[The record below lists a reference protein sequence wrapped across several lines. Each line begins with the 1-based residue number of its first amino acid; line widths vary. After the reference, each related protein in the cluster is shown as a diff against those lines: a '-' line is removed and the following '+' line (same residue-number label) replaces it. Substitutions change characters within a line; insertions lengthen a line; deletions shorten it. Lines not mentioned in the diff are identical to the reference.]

1 MSGAEPN
8 VSIDTRR
15 YFLQAL
21 RKVLRPIIKLMIRF
35 GIRYDEFA
43 DVARDAYVTSAL
55 HHCSDTGSDLTR
67 EQISWLTGIYRSQL
81 DHYIE
86 CASISPSPIPSRPDT
101 AAGVLHKWHT
111 DARYLSL
118 SGAPLELELDAP
130 TGPTFRNLVEQLDPE
145 ISTDAVLNEL
155 INTKCVTWSEE
166 GRLRALSRFVI
177 RPGDSVAV
185 IDHFGETLSHLIE
198 TQEHNSEPANVEN
211 KRFDRTVFPD
221 RRLPVLL
228 LPSFH
233 AFARERTIQLLSD
246 LDDWLAHNADAD
258 TGQATPRT
266 DAGVNVFLYVDGPID
281 STPITSLTRP
291 RRRATQL
298 ARGHDPR

>member
-1 MSGAEPN
+1 MSSAGPN
-8 VSIDTRR
+8 LSIDTRW

-43 DVARDAYVTSAL
+43 DVVRGAYVTSAL
-55 HHCSDTGSDLTR
+55 RHSIDTGSELTG
-67 EQISWLTGIYRSQL
+67 EQICWITGIDRSQL

-86 CASISPSPIPSRPDT
+86 HASDSVSPILSRPDP

-111 DARYLSL
+111 DSRFLGL
-118 SGAPLELELDAP
+118 SGTPLELEFDAES
-130 TGPTFRNLVEQLDPE
+130 GPTFRSLVEQLDPE
-145 ISTDAVLNEL
+145 ISPEAVLDEL
-155 INTKCVTWSEE
+155 INTKCVAWSDE

-198 TQEHNSEPANVEN
+198 TQEHNSESTNFDAR
-211 KRFDRTVFPD
+211 RFDRTVFPD
-221 RRLPVLL
+221 RRLPVAL

-246 LDDWLAHNADAD
+246 LDDWLAHNAEVDAD
-258 TGQATPRT
+258 QTMPRV
-266 DAGVNVFLYVDGPID
+266 DAGLNVFLYVDQPVD
-281 STPITSLTRP
+281 STPLSTLTKSP
-291 RRRATQL
+291 RRPAALTVEDTRQ
-298 ARGHDPR
+298 

>member
-1 MSGAEPN
+1 MSSAEPN
-8 VSIDTRR
+8 LSIDTRR

-21 RKVLRPIIKLMIRF
+21 RKVLRPVIKLMIRF

-43 DVARDAYVTSAL
+43 DVVREAYVTSTL
-55 HHCSDTGSDLTR
+55 RHSIDIGSDLTH
-67 EQISWLTGIYRSQL
+67 EQISWITGIKRSQL
-81 DHYIE
+81 DHYME
-86 CASISPSPIPSRPDT
+86 RASVSLSPIPSRPDT
-101 AAGVLHKWHT
+101 AAGALHKWHT

-118 SGAPLELELDAP
+118 SGAPIELEFDAAS
-130 TGPTFRNLVEQLDPE
+130 GPTFRNLVGQLDPE
-145 ISTDAVLNEL
+145 INPDAVLNEL
-155 INTKCVTWSEE
+155 ISTKCVAWSDE

-198 TQEHNSEPANVEN
+198 TQEHNSEAVNADK

-221 RRLPVLL
+221 RRLPAIL

-246 LDDWLAHNADAD
+246 LDDWLAHNAEADAD
-258 TGQATPRT
+258 QTAPRT

-281 STPITSLTRP
+281 STPLSSLTQP
-291 RRRATQL
+291 RRRAAQL
-298 ARGHDPR
+298 TTGHGPG